1 MEHALR
7 WEPAW
12 SFADSRTLQRVASAF
27 LGVSIAWAILT
38 LLVPAWRAASPLA
51 IAVPVPWL
59 AALMAARA
67 NRLGMAAWILI
78 SGLWAILTLY
88 AIFSGGVHSPSLAGY
103 VVLVVVAGALRNI
116 RAAVATTLLTSLS
129 LVGFVFAEQW
139 GLQAPLL
146 WSADSFAAALTLLT
160 NVVGSAV
167 VIASV
172 LAQLRLAHTTL
183 DESKIDLA
191 ASEAVAHTAQERYR
205 EIADLTSE
213 YFYSLVRH
221 PDGRF
226 ETEFITDAF
235 GRITGYDATSFG
247 ATDWWEMIHPEDRPR
262 MIERERERASGEA
275 PDSVHEHR
283 ILTAEGE
290 TRWLRDHSRIVV
302 SEDGTVRLYGA
313 SQDITARVHHEEERN
328 RLESE
333 LRQSQK
339 MEAVGR
345 LAGGVAHDFNNLLT
359 VITGFGDILTE
370 QTRND
375 MEASEAAAHIMAA
388 AGRASSLTAQL
399 LAFSRR
405 SVYRQEVI
413 DVGELIHRIEPMITR
428 LLSER
433 VSVELVLADESL
445 RISGDSALIEQI
457 LINLAVNARDA
468 MDGRGKLVIELRS
481 VDLVD
486 GECQNLQA
494 GRYVFLS
501 VEDDGCGMDEQVQTK
516 AFEPFFTTKAR
527 GQGTGL
533 GLSTVYGIV
542 HQCGGAVEINSRVG
556 HGTRVQVCLPAVDS
570 EVDVQPSRE
579 PQGFDRLGGP
589 SRTILVVEDEL
600 RVREL
605 VGKLLERAGHRALLC
620 GLPDDALRTFEYYE
634 GEIDLVISDV
644 AMPEMDG
651 PELIEELKLLRS
663 ETAYLLM
670 SGNPNYAGSSHC
682 ELPPDIAFLQKP
694 FGSSEL
700 VDRVNRI
707 LAEAK
712 AP

>member
-1 MEHALR
+1 MENVLR

-27 LGVSIAWAILT
+27 LGVSVAWAILT
-38 LLVPAWRAASPLA
+38 LLVPAWRAAAPLA

-78 SGLWAILTLY
+78 AGLWAVLTLY
-88 AIFSGGVHSPSLAGY
+88 AMFSGGVRSPSLAGY
-103 VVLVVVAGALRNI
+103 VVLVVVAGALRNT
-116 RAAVATTLLTSLS
+116 RAAVATTVLTSLS
-129 LVGFVFAEQW
+129 LAAFVFAEQW
-139 GLQAPLL
+139 GFRAPVL

-183 DESKIDLA
+183 DESKIELA
-191 ASEAVAHTAQERYR
+191 ASEAVACAAQERYR

-235 GRITGYDATSFG
+235 ERITGYDAASFG

-262 MIERERERASGEA
+262 MIARERERARGQVQK
-275 PDSVHEHR
+275 SVHEHR
-283 ILTAEGE
+283 ILTAGGE
-290 TRWLRDHSRIVV
+290 VRWLRDHSRIVV

-375 MEASEAAAHIMAA
+375 GEANEAAQHIMAA
-388 AGRASSLTAQL
+388 AARASSLTAQL

-413 DVGELIHRIEPMITR
+413 DIGELIHRIEPMITR
-428 LLSER
+428 LLSET
-433 VSVELVLADESL
+433 VSVELVLVDEPL

-468 MDGRGKLVIELRS
+468 MDGRGNLVIEMRS
-481 VDLVD
+481 VDLAD

-494 GRYVFLS
+494 GRYAFFS
-501 VEDDGCGMDEQVQTK
+501 VEDDGCGMDEEIQTK
-516 AFEPFFTTKAR
+516 VFEPFFTTKAR
-527 GQGTGL
+527 GRGTGL

-542 HQCGGAVEINSRVG
+542 HQCGGAIGINSRVG
-556 HGTRVQVCLPAVDS
+556 HGTQVQVYLPAVDS
-570 EVDVQPSRE
+570 EVDVPRSPE
-579 PQGFDRLGGP
+579 PQEIDQFGGP

-620 GLPDDALRTFEYYE
+620 GLPEDALRTFQYYE

-670 SGNPNYAGSSHC
+670 SGNPNYSGSSRC
-682 ELPPDIAFLQKP
+682 ELPPDVSFLQKP

-707 LAEAK
+707 LARPEAR
-712 AP
+712 